1 MRNGG
6 GCLVL
11 GVGMVLAVLDESI
24 IFVVF
29 EQSVEL
35 NTFGILKIED
45 AVLFVDAYAMEI
57 IRSFASDMFIV

>member
-1 MRNGG
+1 
-6 GCLVL
+6 
-11 GVGMVLAVLDESI
+11 MVLAVLDESI